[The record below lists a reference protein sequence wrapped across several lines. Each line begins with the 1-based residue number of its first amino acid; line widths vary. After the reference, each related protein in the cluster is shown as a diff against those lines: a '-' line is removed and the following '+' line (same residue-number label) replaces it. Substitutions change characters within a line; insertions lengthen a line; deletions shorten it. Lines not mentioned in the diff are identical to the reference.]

1 MKGIL
6 NAFLV
11 FLFFSGCAYEVAQ
24 KPTRQTSAASKKRQ
38 NAAKNKANL
47 NSNKTNYNANLVY
60 ISRDMIS
67 QANAYTNEPQTRRQM
82 PQKGRNLTL
91 NNLNKIDK
99 TAEQISQR
107 ERNLNSNQSEQTA
120 QVQGGERIYQ
130 TNENLNLNEKI
141 KTTRQILNLA
151 KADEIGTQRE
161 RNLNLNDLN
170 ESEKMSQTARN
181 LNLNQSEQTTQ
192 PQGSERVY
200 QIEKNLNLNENIK
213 TTRTNLNLKPSDT
226 ILAQRHFYLGVKF
239 YSENDTQKARS
250 QWAKSC
256 EMGINEACYNLRCL
270 ENGYLQTGF
279 KSLSNGAC
287 VQLTQI
293 YAGLNYPKNDYQRA
307 RTYYEKG
314 CDLGYGIACYLL
326 AYLYDEGLSVPKSAQ
341 KARNYERKGFELM
354 RKRD

>member
-6 NAFLV
+6 SAILV
-11 FLFFSGCAYEVAQ
+11 FLFFNGCAYEVAQ
-24 KPTRQTSAASKKRQ
+24 KPTRQASAANKKRQ
-38 NAAKNKANL
+38 NSTKNKTNL
-47 NSNKTNYNANLVY
+47 NSNKTNYNANLAY
-60 ISRDMIS
+60 ISRDTTS

-130 TNENLNLNEKI
+130 TNENLNLNENI
-141 KTTRQILNLA
+141 KTTRQI
-151 KADEIGTQRE
+151 
-161 RNLNLNDLN
+161 
-170 ESEKMSQTARN
+170 
-181 LNLNQSEQTTQ
+181 
-192 PQGSERVY
+192 
-200 QIEKNLNLNENIK
+200 
-213 TTRTNLNLKPSDT
+213 LNLKPSDT

-239 YSENDTQKARS
+239 YSENDAQKARS

-270 ENGYLQTGF
+270 ENSFLQTGF

-293 YAGLNYPKNDYQRA
+293 YSGLNYPKNDYQRA
-307 RTYYEKG
+307 RAYYEKG

-326 AYLYDEGLSVPKSAQ
+326 AYLYDEGLSVPKNAQ
-341 KARNYERKGFELM
+341 RARNYERKGFELM

>member
-6 NAFLV
+6 SAILV
-11 FLFFSGCAYEVAQ
+11 FLFFSGCAYEVVQ
-24 KPTRQTSAASKKRQ
+24 KPTRQAFAASKKRQ
-38 NAAKNKANL
+38 NSTKNKANL

-60 ISRDMIS
+60 ISRDKINL
-67 QANAYTNEPQTRRQM
+67 ANAYTNESQTRRQI

-107 ERNLNSNQSEQTA
+107 ERNLNSNQSEQTP
-120 QVQGGERIYQ
+120 
-130 TNENLNLNEKI
+130 
-141 KTTRQILNLA
+141 
-151 KADEIGTQRE
+151 
-161 RNLNLNDLN
+161 
-170 ESEKMSQTARN
+170 
-181 LNLNQSEQTTQ
+181 Q
-192 PQGSERVY
+192 PQASERVY
-200 QIEKNLNLNENIK
+200 Q
-213 TTRTNLNLKPSDT
+213 TGQNLNLKPSDT
-226 ILAQRHFYLGVKF
+226 ALAQRYFYLGVKF
-239 YSENDTQKARS
+239 YGENDAQKAHS

-279 KSLSNGAC
+279 KSLSNGTC

-307 RTYYEKG
+307 RAYYEKG

-341 KARNYERKGFELM
+341 RARNYERKGFELM